1 MALDPKNSP
10 AASAAAPACVICG
23 ATDGPFFAAGPA
35 NEPICKA
42 CDAEMNGGPLLGKAD
57 KPPAQ
62 EPVDTGPLL
71 GKAGSPPIK
80 PAPPK
85 AAEPLPVNGAK
96 LTVSVPVPVA
106 KPTVPTVRQAPPAR
120 ETYPPQAR
128 RGVQFATPAVTYPPQ
143 AQRRPDFAGATKLS
157 ETIYPPQWK
166 RPA

>member
-120 ETYPPQAR
+120 ETYPPQA
-128 RGVQFATPAVTYPPQ
+128 
-143 AQRRPDFAGATKLS
+143 QRRPDFAGATKLS